1 MIRKLFSLS
10 LLLLTVMMFSP
21 TFSTLELAIL
31 FSAAFLSFLS
41 FLWGS
46 MGYVFLAL
54 LGILLVYRSVPG
66 VYGLLTLSLSIIY
79 VESLHLARRKA
90 PLGHYVVLFASVLL
104 AIPLYY
110 TALMTSTFLP
120 SLSNTSIAAIFIVS
134 VYVLLYVVIKH

>member
-31 FSAAFLSFLS
+31 FSAAFLSFL
-41 FLWGS
+41 WGS

-54 LGILLVYRSVPG
+54 LGTLLVYRSVPG

>member
-31 FSAAFLSFLS
+31 FSAAFLS

>member
-31 FSAAFLSFLS
+31 FSAAFLSFL
-41 FLWGS
+41 WGS

-54 LGILLVYRSVPG
+54 LGTLLVYRSVPG

-120 SLSNTSIAAIFIVS
+120 SLSNTGIAAIFIVS

>member
-31 FSAAFLSFLS
+31 FSAAFLSFL
-41 FLWGS
+41 WGS

-54 LGILLVYRSVPG
+54 LGTLLVYRSVPG

-110 TALMTSTFLP
+110 TALMTSAFLP